1 MEPKINYIKK
11 FQETAKELTSS
22 KDGENNDPKS
32 ENNEN
37 ENANNE
43 EEDDAQVNEEKEED
57 STEPTSWRLLDI
69 KSMKVNEL
77 RTELDARGM
86 NSKGLKAQLVSR
98 LQEAV
103 EKEELEEMSKANENK
118 KESEDAEVPDQKNN
132 EEDES
137 KPKLD
142 ATETKEKSD
151 SPAVGKSED
160 PEVMEVDRKVNP
172 TDKTSTND
180 DDIFVKPPAM
190 DEKQKLALTAAYK
203 LPGNINHKLN

>member
-1 MEPKINYIKK
+1 ME
-11 FQETAKELTSS
+11 TT
-22 KDGENNDPKS
+22 END
-32 ENNEN
+32 
-37 ENANNE
+37 NNE
-43 EEDDAQVNEEKEED
+43 EDEDAQENEEQQD

-132 EEDES
+132 EEDE
-137 KPKLD
+137 
-142 ATETKEKSD
+142 
-151 SPAVGKSED
+151 
-160 PEVMEVDRKVNP
+160 R
-172 TDKTSTND
+172 
-180 DDIFVKPPAM
+180 
-190 DEKQKLALTAAYK
+190 
-203 LPGNINHKLN
+203 

>member
-1 MEPKINYIKK
+1 
-11 FQETAKELTSS
+11 
-22 KDGENNDPKS
+22 
-32 ENNEN
+32 
-37 ENANNE
+37 
-43 EEDDAQVNEEKEED
+43 
-57 STEPTSWRLLDI
+57 
-69 KSMKVNEL
+69 MKVNEL